1 MHSFTTERL
10 LIRPIA
16 EPDKA
21 LYLSLYTD
29 AKIMRNIGE
38 PLKVDAAEKA
48 FVSTLKA
55 MEKPEPKVLTWA
67 IVDKTTNEA
76 IGLEALNLSTK
87 KKVAEIG
94 IMLSSHANGKLF
106 PEEAMGALMEYAFTQ
121 LNIDCI
127 NAFYSKKN
135 LATERFVNKLGFFLK
150 IEDHGS
156 VSNDHQQYFKSH
168 MWQQSLITAILPI
181 KSDKPLPY

>member
-10 LIRPIA
+10 LIRLLA
-16 EPDKA
+16 EQDRA

-29 AKIMRNIGE
+29 VKIMRNIGE

-94 IMLSSHANGKLF
+94 IMLSSQANGKLF

-127 NAFYSKKN
+127 HAFYSKKN
-135 LATERFVNKLGFFLK
+135 LATKRFVNKLGFFFK
-150 IEDHGS
+150 TEKHKNE
-156 VSNDHQQYFKSH
+156 SNNHQQYFKGH

-181 KSDKPLPY
+181 K

>member
-10 LIRPIA
+10 LIRPLA
-16 EPDKA
+16 EQDKI

-29 AKIMRNIGE
+29 AKVMRNIGE
-38 PLKVDAAEKA
+38 PLTAEAAEKA

-55 MEKPEPKVLTWA
+55 MSKSQPKILTWA

-76 IGLEALNLSTK
+76 IGLQALNLADKSNPQS
-87 KKVAEIG
+87 AEIG
-94 IMLSSHANGKLF
+94 IMLSQKFNGKLL

-121 LNIDCI
+121 LHIDCI
-127 NAFYSKKN
+127 HAFYSKKN
-135 LATERFVNKLGFFLK
+135 LATKRFVNKLGFFFK
-150 IEDHGS
+150 TENHKNE
-156 VSNDHQQYFKSH
+156 SNNHQQYFKGH

-181 KSDKPLPY
+181 K